1 MTSVGFIGLG
11 NLGGAMAEK
20 LVEHGHDPLVFDID
34 DDALD
39 TLVAAGAT
47 AADSAADLAARSDVV
62 MLCLPSHTIVEQI
75 VLGENGIADALSPG
89 DILVD
94 TTTSEPETT
103 QRIQERLDEDGIDFL
118 GAPVSGGRPGA
129 RQQALTVMVGGDGD
143 LLETVRPLLDA
154 FAGNIYHVGDQ
165 PHHGHA
171 MKLINNYLSYVN
183 MIATTEATLAGEAL
197 GLDLETML
205 AVINDSS
212 GRNSWSEE
220 KFPEEVVTGEFDRGS
235 SLNIA
240 EKDVELGRAVV
251 SKHGPDLELADV
263 VLAAIRQSK
272 DELGGETD
280 LTRVYEFY
288 K

>member
-11 NLGGAMAEK
+11 HLGGAMAEK

-34 DDALD
+34 DAAVD
-39 TLVAAGAT
+39 TLVAAGARP
-47 AADSAADLAARSDVV
+47 ADSARDLADRSDIVF
-62 MLCLPSHTIVEQI
+62 LCLPSPTIVERI
-75 VLGENGIADALSPG
+75 VLGEDGISGAMSAG
-89 DILVD
+89 DVLID

-103 QRIQERLDEDGIDFL
+103 RRIQARLEDLDVGFL

-129 RQQALTVMVGGDGD
+129 RDESLTVMVGGEEQY
-143 LLETVRPLLDA
+143 LETCRPVLDA
-154 FAGNIYHVGDQ
+154 FAGKIYHVGDE
-165 PHHGHA
+165 PHHGHT
-171 MKLINNYLSYVN
+171 MKLLNNYLSYVN

-212 GRNSWSEE
+212 GRNSWSED
-220 KFPEEVVTGEFDRGS
+220 KFPEEVVTGRFDRGS
-235 SLNIA
+235 SLQIA
-240 EKDVELGRAVV
+240 EKDVTLGKAVV
-251 SKHGPDLELADV
+251 NQHGPGLELADV
-263 VLAAIRQSK
+263 VLDAIRRARE
-272 DELGGETD
+272 DLGDQTD